1 MTVSSTRAYL
11 STAPMAPE
19 RVSTLARASGLG
31 PVVAVLTRSRPAD
44 WVGSWPA
51 ASDPM
56 VVDLSG
62 NSGSSLRLPC
72 DEPPVVAGLAR
83 TDLTGV
89 SMVLD
94 SLLDTHGPA
103 VVYFESLTGLSRD
116 AGLSRTTRFVR
127 ATVHRVCRAGGTV
140 VADVEPSGHRERE
153 LRDLS
158 SPFDRVVGGDP
169 ATGTT
174 EP

>member
-1 MTVSSTRAYL
+1 MTVSPTRAYL
-11 STAPMAPE
+11 STAPVAPE

-44 WVGSWPA
+44 WVSSWPA
-51 ASDPM
+51 ADDPM

-72 DEPPVVAGLAR
+72 DEPSVVAGLAR

-89 SMVLD
+89 SMVLT
-94 SLLDTHGPA
+94 SLLEAHGPA
-103 VVYFESLTGLSRD
+103 VFYFESLTGLCRD
-116 AGLSRTTRFVR
+116 AGRARTTRFVR
-127 ATVHRVCRAGGTV
+127 ETVHRVCRAGGTV
-140 VADVEPSGHRERE
+140 VADVDPSGHRERE

-158 SPFDRVVGGDP
+158 APFDRVVGGPP
-169 ATGTT
+169 AIGTA